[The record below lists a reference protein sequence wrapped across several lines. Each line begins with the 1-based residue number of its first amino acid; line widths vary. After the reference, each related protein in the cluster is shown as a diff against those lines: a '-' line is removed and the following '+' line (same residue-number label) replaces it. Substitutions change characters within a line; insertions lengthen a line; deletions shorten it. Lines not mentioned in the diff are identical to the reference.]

1 MEKSSINEN
10 GWSCHGEVTYDAR
23 SIGIIGAEMWEF
35 EFTSVEE
42 LGLIEGKDIYLMFLY
57 KVQKLRT
64 SLSDTQ
70 TVPEENL
77 EINYGDWEE
86 EGGYLIWWQ
95 QRRK

>member
-1 MEKSSINEN
+1 
-10 GWSCHGEVTYDAR
+10 
-23 SIGIIGAEMWEF
+23 MWEF

-77 EINYGDWEE
+77 EINYGD
-86 EGGYLIWWQ
+86 
-95 QRRK
+95 